1 MNKKTMLGIVLLLSA
16 CGPTRE
22 QIAEQLTSE
31 YSTLS
36 CNDIKN
42 EYRQVL
48 EDKVNAFNKRMK
60 ANDINLIVTSTLNI
74 LSSGSSGSDY
84 NRESLSEEDAEI
96 RMEVLRNILRDKNCS
111 KNNCKDCKGAS
122 L

>member
-1 MNKKTMLGIVLLLSA
+1 MLGIVLLLSA

-111 KNNCKDCKGAS
+111 KNNCKGAS